1 MKKAGHP
8 AFFNAV
14 VVGLYQLV
22 LLPRSESQL
31 LSAFLSQGVSILVL
45 QHTVEV
51 QVRDALPDACLA
63 NTQIGIRFNSLPEV
77 ALEHG
82 ESNVCLLLLL
92 VGLNDVEDHVIV
104 LVHSD

>member
-1 MKKAGHP
+1 M
-8 AFFNAV
+8 
-14 VVGLYQLV
+14 GLDQFV
-22 LLPRSESQL
+22 LLPRCEGQL
-31 LSAFLSQGVSILVL
+31 LSAFLGQGVSVLVL

-51 QVRDALPDACLA
+51 QVRDSLPDARLA

-82 ESNVCLLLLL
+82 ESNVGLLLLL